1 MGLSG
6 NDIETLENL
15 AVMHD
20 IGKIGIKEAILNKKD
35 ELTDEERSIIEQH
48 PMIGEDILKPITFLD
63 PNLLSLIRSH
73 HERPD
78 GTGYPDGLTGDE
90 IPLLVSILTV
100 ADAYDAMVTD
110 RPYRKAL
117 SQAEALKEIRACADV
132 QYNVK
137 VVQVLVRI
145 LERGGIHG

>member
-1 MGLSG
+1 
-6 NDIETLENL
+6 
-15 AVMHD
+15 
-20 IGKIGIKEAILNKKD
+20 
-35 ELTDEERSIIEQH
+35 
-48 PMIGEDILKPITFLD
+48 MIGEDILKPITFLD

-78 GTGYPDGLTGDE
+78 GTGYPDGLSGEE

-117 SQAEALKEIRACADV
+117 SPEEALKEIQACANA
-132 QYNVK
+132 QYNLK
-137 VVQVLVRI
+137 VVQVLVSI
-145 LERGGIHG
+145 LKRGDIHG